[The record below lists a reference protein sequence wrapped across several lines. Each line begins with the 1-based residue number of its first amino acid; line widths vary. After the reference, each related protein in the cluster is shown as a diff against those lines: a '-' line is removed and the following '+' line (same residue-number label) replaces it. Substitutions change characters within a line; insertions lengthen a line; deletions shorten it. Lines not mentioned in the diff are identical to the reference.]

1 MKNLKLRKIKSFVQL
16 VNSRAGAKCAD
27 PKLRLF
33 NSFSV
38 VINTVNG
45 MLVFIRITLE
55 LSEFFRLSVNI
66 QVTKLTLWQILDLVV
81 CFFSM
86 CPV

>member
-45 MLVFIRITLE
+45 MLVFIRITLGALNTDAWALPNGILIYWPGVGHG
-55 LSEFFRLSVNI
+55 LS
-66 QVTKLTLWQILDLVV
+66 
-81 CFFSM
+81 
-86 CPV
+86 P